1 MIRVGVTG
9 NIGSGKSTV
18 CKLFSVLGI
27 PVYHADERAKWLL
40 ENDNAIVNAVKI
52 LLGNE
57 AYNTNGKLNRPWIA
71 SKVFANPGLLQQYND
86 IIHPAVLRDSENWM
100 NAQRNVPYTIKEAA
114 LFIESG
120 SYKQLD
126 FIICVTAPESIR
138 LQRIVKRDQASVDSI
153 KARMASQ
160 MPEDEKVK
168 KAHAVIINDG
178 KQEIIP
184 QVWAIH
190 HQLLQRQGLRL

>member
-40 ENDNAIVNAVKI
+40 ENDKAIVNAVKI

-126 FIICVTAPESIR
+126 FIICVIAPESIR

-160 MPEDEKVK
+160 MPEEEKVK
-168 KAHAVIINDG
+168 KAHAVIVNDG

>member
-160 MPEDEKVK
+160 MPEEEKVK
-168 KAHAVIINDG
+168 KAHAVIVNDG

>member
-126 FIICVTAPESIR
+126 FIICVIAPESIR

-160 MPEDEKVK
+160 MPEEEKVK
-168 KAHAVIINDG
+168 KAHAVIVNDG

>member
-40 ENDNAIVNAVKI
+40 ENNNAIVNAVKI

-160 MPEDEKVK
+160 MPEEEKVK
-168 KAHAVIINDG
+168 KAHAVIVNDG